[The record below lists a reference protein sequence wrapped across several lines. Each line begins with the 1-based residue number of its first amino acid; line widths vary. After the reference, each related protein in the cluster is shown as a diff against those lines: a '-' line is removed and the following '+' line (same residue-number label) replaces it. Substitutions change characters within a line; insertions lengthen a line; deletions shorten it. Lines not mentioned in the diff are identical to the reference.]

1 MNVKKEVINRI
12 VEKLQKEQ
20 YALKMTC
27 ESNKWKMQKLS
38 DEQTVNKR
46 EIAKLGEMIRSIS
59 L

>member
-20 YALKMTC
+20 HSLKMTC
-27 ESNKWKMQKLS
+27 ESNKWKMQKLA

-46 EIAKLGEMIRSIS
+46 EIAKLGEMIKS
-59 L
+59 LSL